1 MRYCI
6 IIEFSEVS
14 NSKKVIHEYDVYL
27 QMFQL
32 CVLDKTSKFFL
43 NGNGFSLG
51 RIQNGPGSLL
61 QRIGL
66 ACGVPDLNPTMLR

>member
-1 MRYCI
+1 
-6 IIEFSEVS
+6 
-14 NSKKVIHEYDVYL
+14 
-27 QMFQL
+27 MFQL